1 MRMDYESLQSDR
13 EMYFVLTQ
21 DICSNICALMV
32 QANKTI
38 YKAPHSFN
46 YNLYP

>member
-1 MRMDYESLQSDR
+1 MNHYKVT
-13 EMYFVLTQ
+13 EMYFVLTR

-38 YKAPHSFN
+38 YKALHSFN